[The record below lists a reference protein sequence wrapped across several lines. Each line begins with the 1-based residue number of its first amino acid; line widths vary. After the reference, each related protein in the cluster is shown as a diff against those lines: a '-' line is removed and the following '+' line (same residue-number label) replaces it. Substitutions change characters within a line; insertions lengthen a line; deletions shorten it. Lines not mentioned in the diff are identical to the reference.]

1 MHGRSM
7 VNPISVGGNVL
18 DHIGSQKSQRRS
30 SCCGAGSTW
39 ENSKIPDLN
48 PGKLGVEGGSR

>member
-1 MHGRSM
+1 M